1 MLSELQLLTHLGNP
15 LDGQDAQTFS
25 SEVWSV
31 TGTERKKRA
40 EILVATDTEGINIFN
55 VSLNIRCCSYREL
68 TIIQV
73 RSSAPVGSYSIPPQ
87 QYFACAPHSLYIRH
101 GSGSGRRLT
110 YCALRSSNSDIK
122 LQCFADTFERKG
134 SPKEGFS
141 TISKDISADNAP
153 VYLDTITFEG
163 SNILSLIVVFQNGDI
178 SICSEDLSDMVPISR
193 SKGRTEANY
202 ATTLSVKQAKKG
214 LLKKR
219 PDLLVPFEGS
229 ANASSRILVS
239 IGRPFD
245 DEDRDSKVLRISIF
259 SFQLPDAPTMDTS
272 APHPTFVGSF
282 NVKTPISL
290 PKTLRHCLHHSGQLY
305 IWHRQRVVLYQLDGT
320 PLEAQPVHDFP
331 ERIKSLLRLSS
342 NLIAIIDDSSIKVVD
357 FKHQAVSSSC
367 ILPATVLVNGDSATH
382 TRLKDSERLLTF
394 FPTLGSVLLLRK
406 RSLFLLNVTDAR
418 TEDAIQYH
426 RTTLADAIGRGI
438 HLNHGNTRQPV
449 QFIEGL
455 GAAVQGN
462 VITKKEVIS
471 KIDLVAKSK
480 NGEAFDTE
488 FASHLPE
495 ICGNRSHSEDPF
507 EGTTVSISQIAQHNH
522 LISHVINKIFAV
534 KLDSDSIG
542 LLKGLEIQFVPPR
555 TFHWLIQHNVMT
567 LRRIQLAL
575 KQTGVLSATE
585 ELHQCALVEAL
596 ATFDYSLETL
606 ISLLAGPTPLTT
618 REVACA
624 TRFALD
630 VLQQSQNLSNLR
642 LLTATEMDIGSDA
655 GDHDEDMNGD
665 STLEPEKDADKI
677 HDAQSAMKV
686 CLARLSIC
694 NDSDVRGALSQEL
707 STLHLLSLV
716 DFLRAELAGGGWF
729 SHHSDDA
736 RPDEDFYQDDS
747 QINVMIKILNSAI
760 DALGTGAWLNS
771 ASSDEY
777 ARKIE
782 WMRAETSA
790 ALEGIEEATY
800 LRGLLHEALLFVKRA
815 PPRSS
820 IQKAPTLKNSAIG
833 VSRPVKMSKDD
844 SEDDALPLGLR
855 PRDRVESRVLKDGK
869 EVTRS
874 RREKEYLKSKIVGA
888 YSIERIM
895 I

>member
-1 MLSELQLLTHLGNP
+1 
-15 LDGQDAQTFS
+15 
-25 SEVWSV
+25 
-31 TGTERKKRA
+31 
-40 EILVATDTEGINIFN
+40 
-55 VSLNIRCCSYREL
+55 
-68 TIIQV
+68 
-73 RSSAPVGSYSIPPQ
+73 
-87 QYFACAPHSLYIRH
+87 
-101 GSGSGRRLT
+101 
-110 YCALRSSNSDIK
+110 
-122 LQCFADTFERKG
+122 
-134 SPKEGFS
+134 
-141 TISKDISADNAP
+141 
-153 VYLDTITFEG
+153 
-163 SNILSLIVVFQNGDI
+163 
-178 SICSEDLSDMVPISR
+178 MVPISR
-193 SKGRTEANY
+193 SEGRTEAKY

-229 ANASSRILVS
+229 TNASSRILVS

-245 DEDRDSKVLRISIF
+245 GENKDSKVLRISLF
-259 SFQLPDAPTMDTS
+259 SFQLQNAPTMDIR
-272 APHPTFVGSF
+272 APHPTFMGSF
-282 NVKTPISL
+282 DVKTPVSL
-290 PKTLRHCLHHSGQLY
+290 PKTLRYCLHHSGQLY
-305 IWHRQRVVLYQLDGT
+305 VWHRQRVALYQLDGT
-320 PLEAQPVHDFP
+320 PLETQPVHDFP
-331 ERIKSLLRLSS
+331 EKIKSLLRLSS
-342 NLIAIIDDSSIKVVD
+342 NLIAVVDDSSIKVVD
-357 FKHQAVSSSC
+357 FKHQAVNSSC
-367 ILPATVLVNGDSATH
+367 TLPATALVNGDAATH
-382 TRLKDSERLLTF
+382 TRLNDSERLLTF
-394 FPTLGSVLLLRK
+394 FPTLASVLLLRES
-406 RSLFLLNVTDAR
+406 SLFLLNVIDASI
-418 TEDAIQYH
+418 EDSTPYH

-455 GAAVQGN
+455 GAAIQGN

-471 KIDLVAKSK
+471 EIDSVANSK

-488 FASHLPE
+488 FANRLSE
-495 ICGNRSHSEDPF
+495 ICGSRSHSEDPF
-507 EGTTVSISQIAQHNH
+507 EGITVSISQIAQHSH
-522 LISHVINKIFAV
+522 LISFVISKIFAV

-542 LLKGLEIQFVPPR
+542 LLRGLEIAFVPPQ
-555 TFHWLIQHNVMT
+555 TFYWLIQHNIIT

-575 KQTGVLSATE
+575 KQTGALSATE

-606 ISLLAGPTPLTT
+606 ISLLAAPTPLTT

-630 VLQQSQNLSNLR
+630 ILQQSQTLSNLR
-642 LLTATEMDIGSDA
+642 LLTATEMDVDSDA
-655 GDHDEDMNGD
+655 GDRDEEINGD

-677 HDAQSAMKV
+677 HDAQSTMKV

-694 NDSDVRGALSQEL
+694 NDSDVRSVLSQEL
-707 STLHLLSLV
+707 SSLHLLSLV

-729 SHHSDDA
+729 SHHNDDT
-736 RPDEDFYQDDS
+736 RPDEDFHRDDG
-747 QINVMIKILNSAI
+747 QINLMIKILNCAI

-815 PPRSS
+815 PRRSPTP
-820 IQKAPTLKNSAIG
+820 KATTLKNSAIG
-833 VSRPVKMSKDD
+833 VSRPVTISKDD

-869 EVTRS
+869 KVTRS
-874 RREKEYLKSKIVGA
+874 RRETEYLKSKLVGA